1 MEGREDFKVI
11 IEDQKREI
19 FQSLIVQGQKLVSLA
34 IEVAAQVAFKLGNMV
49 VPIEVY
55 NNSSTTTLFLSS
67 ELYKI

>member
-1 MEGREDFKVI
+1 VEGREDFKVI